1 MWKLLICAV
10 LLTPSFAYAA
20 DECKFQAPRNAALD
34 LTSVHTLIIDIG
46 QHNLNLKG
54 AAAST
59 AQVHGRACAS
69 SQDRLAT
76 LQVTQRRDGDRLL
89 LTAVNTSSSWNVSLF
104 GVSRYAYL
112 DLQVNVPADLAVE
125 LDVGSGDAHVADVAQ
140 LAASVGSGDLHVN
153 GVRNRFDAH
162 VGSGDIT
169 AENVGETHV
178 ASIGSGDFTV
188 NRVRGDIWI
197 GSIGS
202 GDADLRAIGGTVD
215 VKSIGSGDLRVK
227 SVAHDLHVARLGS
240 GDISHDSVAG
250 RVDIPKDD

>member
-1 MWKLLICAV
+1 MWKLLAFA
-10 LLTPSFAYAA
+10 LLFTPALAHA

-34 LTSVHTLIIDIG
+34 LVGVRTLVIDIG

-54 AAAST
+54 TAAST

-76 LQVTQRRDGDRLL
+76 LQFTQRRDGDRLIL
-89 LTAVNTSSSWNVSLF
+89 KADSNSSNWNINLF
-104 GVSRYAYL
+104 GASRYAYL
-112 DLQVNVPADLAVE
+112 DLQVDVPATLAVE
-125 LDVGSGDAHVADVAQ
+125 LNVGSGDAHVANVAQ

-169 AENVGETHV
+169 ADDVGETHV
-178 ASIGSGDFTV
+178 ASIGSGDFTI

-202 GDADLRAIGGTVD
+202 GDADLRAIGGNVD
-215 VKSIGSGDLRVK
+215 VKSIGSGDLRVNG
-227 SVAHDLHVARLGS
+227 VTHDLHVAMVGS
-240 GDISHDSVAG
+240 GEVSHSSVAG
-250 RVDIPKDD
+250 RVDIPKND